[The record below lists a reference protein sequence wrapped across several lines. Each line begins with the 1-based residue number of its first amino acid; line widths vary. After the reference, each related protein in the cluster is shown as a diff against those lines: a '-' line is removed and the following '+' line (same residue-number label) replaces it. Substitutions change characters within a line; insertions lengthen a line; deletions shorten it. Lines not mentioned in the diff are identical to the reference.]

1 MARYSAIMEKP
12 KHDYVNYAEIIK
24 QKVSVPS
31 VVSRYLSTVK
41 VVHNRIPCPIH
52 NGTDR
57 NLLLH
62 QDHFYC
68 FVCGEGGDVIR
79 LVRHI
84 FGCSFMDA
92 LNRINTDFCVGLPL
106 GTKPSDAE
114 RAEMKRSYAE
124 RLKKEQDEADKAERR
139 ERAYLDRLE
148 LYRTVCQICENEAP
162 QTPWDE
168 WEPDWCTAMR
178 LRTELNAELQD
189 CVYWP

>member
-1 MARYSAIMEKP
+1 MEKP

-24 QKVSVPS
+24 QKVSVPG
-31 VVSRYLSTVK
+31 VVSRYLPSVK
-41 VVHNRIPCPIH
+41 PVHNRIPCPIH

-57 NLLLH
+57 NLLIH

-68 FVCGEGGDVIR
+68 FVCNEGGDVIR

-84 FGCSFMDA
+84 FGCDFKTA
-92 LNRINTDFCVGLPL
+92 LERINTDFCVGLPL

-124 RLKKEQDEADKAERR
+124 RLKREKDEADKAERLYR
-139 ERAYLDRLE
+139 SYLDRLE

-162 QTPWDE
+162 QTPWDD
-168 WEPDWCTAMR
+168 WNPDWCTAMR
-178 LRTELNAELQD
+178 LRTELREEIQD
-189 CVYWP
+189 GGF

>member
-1 MARYSAIMEKP
+1 MDRS
-12 KHDYVNYAEIIK
+12 KHKTDYIDYAAVVK
-24 QKVSVPS
+24 SKVSVPS
-31 VVSRYLSTVK
+31 VVSRYLPTVK

-68 FVCGEGGDVIR
+68 FVCNEGGDVIR

-84 FGCSFMDA
+84 FQCRFTDA
-92 LNRINTDFCVGLPL
+92 LKRLNADYCLDLPL

-114 RAEMKRSYAE
+114 RIRLKSSYAE
-124 RLKKEQDEADKAERR
+124 RLKREREEADKAERR
-139 ERAYLDRLE
+139 EKSYLDRLE
-148 LYRTVCQICENEAP
+148 LLRSVEQICTDRAP

-168 WEPDWCTAMR
+168 WESDWCTAMR
-178 LRTELNAELQD
+178 LRTELREEINETS
-189 CVYWP
+189 W

>member
-1 MARYSAIMEKP
+1 MKR
-12 KHDYVNYAEIIK
+12 DYINYAEVIK
-24 QKVSVPS
+24 SKVSVPS
-31 VVSRYLSTVK
+31 VVEMYLSTVK
-41 VVHNRIPCPIH
+41 AVHNRIPCPIH

-68 FVCGEGGDVIR
+68 FVCNEGGDVIR

-84 FGCSFMDA
+84 FQCDFKTA
-92 LNRINTDFCVGLPL
+92 LARLNADFNLGLPL

-114 RAEMKRSYAE
+114 RIKLKCDYAE
-124 RLKKEQDEADKAERR
+124 RLKKEREATELAERR
-139 ERAYLDRLE
+139 ERNYLDRLE
-148 LYRTVCQICENEAP
+148 LLRSVEMICTEQAP

-168 WEPDWCTAMR
+168 WEPDWCYAMR

-189 CVYWP
+189 CAYWP

>member
-1 MARYSAIMEKP
+1 MKDAKNGTRGTTKP
-12 KHDYVNYAEIIK
+12 DYINYAEIVK
-24 QKVSVPS
+24 SKVSVPS
-31 VVSRYLSTVK
+31 VVSRYLPTVK

-84 FGCSFMDA
+84 FGCDFMTA
-92 LNRINTDFCVGLPL
+92 LRKISDDFGLDLPL

-114 RAEMKRSYAE
+114 RIKLKQQYAE
-124 RLKKEQDEADKAERR
+124 RLKNEQEEADKAERR
-139 ERAYLDRLE
+139 ETAYLDRLE
-148 LYRTVCQICENEAP
+148 LLRTVEMICEHEAP

-178 LRTELNAELQD
+178 LRTELREEIEECQ
-189 CVYWP
+189 P